1 MDGKKFLGKK
11 RILTGEKES
20 IMEAIK
26 ILEEQMNII
35 KENNNKKK
43 EIIDKNKNDYFEKIK
58 LNQE

>member
-11 RILTGEKES
+11 RNLTGEKES

-26 ILEEQMNII
+26 NLEEEMNII
-35 KENNNKKK
+35 KENNDKKRK
-43 EIIDKNKNDYFEKIK
+43 IIDKNKNDYFEKIK